1 MSPKEASE
9 GFNLQPQPRYSNPQ
23 ILPIQHEVSY
33 GRVNLNPWSTK
44 MTWPGQ
50 GVCKVDSS
58 YRVFIWECKRDFKYN
73 PLKPKTRHFGWAY
86 YRSISQFL
94 IHNRLLRPH
103 WKINFL
109 LLSWTE
115 REYINVIISDQ
126 IGQRPRS
133 TYPGACVIVI
143 NFFVEKVVFTT
154 LSRIHFILK
163 TRTEHTPP
171 PLKIEKQNLFSK
183 IEVSSESK

>member
-33 GRVNLNPWSTK
+33 GRVNLNPLSTK

-58 YRVFIWECKRDFKYN
+58 YRVFIWECKRNFKYN

-94 IHNRLLRPH
+94 IHNRLLNQIEQSIFCYNH
-103 WKINFL
+103 VQSEHTWM
-109 LLSWTE
+109 W
-115 REYINVIISDQ
+115 SDQ
-126 IGQRPRS
+126 IRFVKVHDPQIPELAWLL
-133 TYPGACVIVI
+133 YI
-143 NFFVEKVVFTT
+143 FFWKSCFHH
-154 LSRIHFILK
+154 SF
-163 TRTEHTPP
+163 
-171 PLKIEKQNLFSK
+171 
-183 IEVSSESK
+183 